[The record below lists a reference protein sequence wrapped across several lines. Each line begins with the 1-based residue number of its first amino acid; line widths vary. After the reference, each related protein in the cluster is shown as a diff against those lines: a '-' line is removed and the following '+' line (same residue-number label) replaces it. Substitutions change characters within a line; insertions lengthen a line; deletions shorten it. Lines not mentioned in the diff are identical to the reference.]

1 MTLRFISN
9 FLFLVYL
16 PNFVFAEGIQG
27 LTEENFGERFYGVYL
42 GEFKLG
48 YVSHE
53 VSQTE
58 HTVTQNFSMNMR
70 ITLSEEEQTQHK
82 AKYAFSQIISRY
94 QFDKKTGLLNEMT
107 EADGKKYYADY
118 DSLLKSNHFKGE
130 ISTLTAKYKGDF
142 SYEVL
147 TNNEDEETSKLLK
160 LPKLHMNDYFAEINF
175 ILSKPEIGE
184 TRSIEVFDLDFEK
197 EVFLGADLTLQ
208 QKVRGLGGNYEYII
222 QEDIGDETFTYTVD
236 RYGNVIGAEIFG
248 LNIILEPKE
257 QAFTLD
263 AKNI

>member
-1 MTLRFISN
+1 MSLRFLSN
-9 FLFLVYL
+9 FLFLIYL

-94 QFDKKTGLLNEMT
+94 QFDKKTGKLNEMT
-107 EADGKKYYADY
+107 EANGKKYYVDY
-118 DSLLKSNHFKGE
+118 ESLLNSNHLKQE
-130 ISTLTAKYKGDF
+130 ISTLNAKYRGDF
-142 SYEVL
+142 SYEVF
-147 TNNEDEETSKLLK
+147 TTDKEVATSKLLK
-160 LPKLHMNDYFAEINF
+160 LPKLSMYDFFAEINF
-175 ILSKPEIGE
+175 ISSNP
-184 TRSIEVFDLDFEK
+184 
-197 EVFLGADLTLQ
+197 
-208 QKVRGLGGNYEYII
+208 
-222 QEDIGDETFTYTVD
+222 
-236 RYGNVIGAEIFG
+236 
-248 LNIILEPKE
+248 
-257 QAFTLD
+257 
-263 AKNI
+263 